1 MTTVRYSSSF
11 VISTIVYVV
20 IIALYFNIMDRPKPM
35 HKPKEHRT
43 TPPTPKI
50 KPKPIIKQTLPPQH
64 LIVPP
69 KPKIKKVKHKRKI
82 HKKRKVIKQHK
93 QKFKL
98 KHKIKKAIKHKK
110 VKKTPKIIPQ
120 PIKIEETPIPI
131 QKEIIRR
138 PQPIEIE
145 ETSIPIQEEIITRT
159 QPIEIEET
167 SIPIQE
173 EIITRTQPVE
183 IEETSIPI
191 QEQAITRAEPI
202 QRVLPQQPKGN
213 LNARKREFLKGIR
226 AKIYANKRYPAR
238 ARRRHIQGRV
248 HVVFDILPDGE
259 ATNIRIDNSPRILKK
274 EVRRS
279 MRKSFPI
286 NIPPSLAS
294 MFPMRNISVNIDFEL
309 E

>member
-35 HKPKEHRT
+35 HKPKEHRIRIAIIT

-120 PIKIEETPIPI
+120 PIKIEET
-131 QKEIIRR
+131 
-138 PQPIEIE
+138 
-145 ETSIPIQEEIITRT
+145 SIPIQEEIITRP

-286 NIPPSLAS
+286 DIPPSLAS